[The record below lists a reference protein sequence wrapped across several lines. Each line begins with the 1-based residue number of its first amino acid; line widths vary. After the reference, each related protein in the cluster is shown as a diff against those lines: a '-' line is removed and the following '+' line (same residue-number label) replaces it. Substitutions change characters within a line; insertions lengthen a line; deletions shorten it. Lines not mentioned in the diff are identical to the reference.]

1 MKKSTR
7 CTVLLAS
14 LLLLSA
20 GVNYIFI
27 GTAGGRMTRQTQQVH
42 HEAPTPQR
50 TSASVCTPEP
60 KYC

>member
-1 MKKSTR
+1 MMKKFAK

-27 GTAGGRMTRQTQQVH
+27 GTAGGRVIKQTQQVH
-42 HEAPTPQR
+42 RERVDPAANLR
-50 TSASVCTPEP
+50 G
-60 KYC
+60 